1 MSHTYAGVGLHFTF
15 EFWFKKKRK
24 GETKPSFHSVCHVEA
39 CHLEYLMD
47 TFPEKNFINQAWSD
61 TRLETKNS

>member
-1 MSHTYAGVGLHFTF
+1 MLESVYTLLLNSG
-15 EFWFKKKRK
+15 FKKKRK

-47 TFPEKNFINQAWSD
+47 TFPEQNFINQAWSD
-61 TRLETKNS
+61 TCLETKNS